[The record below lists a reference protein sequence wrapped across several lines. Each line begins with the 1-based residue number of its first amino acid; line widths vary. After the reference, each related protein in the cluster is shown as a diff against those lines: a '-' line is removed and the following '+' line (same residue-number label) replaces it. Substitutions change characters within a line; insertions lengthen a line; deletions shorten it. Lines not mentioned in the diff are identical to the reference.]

1 MRERLVTLA
10 PPAAAPRTKRP
21 SMKKTLFLSVS
32 LLAIALAFTACNRSE
47 HEHSAGEAPGH
58 DHATAEKTGHEH
70 GAAAAKYICP
80 MKCEGSESDKP
91 GKCPKCGMA
100 LKAVGHGHATEPTI
114 KAVIKTQSPL
124 QVGQKA
130 DAILRLTK
138 KDGSPVLMS
147 DLEEAHTKKIHLLIN
162 DQSLTDYHHEHPVPT
177 TTPGEYAFSFTPQK
191 PGVYRVWADLLPV
204 ATDAQEYSMTD
215 IAAPTQGEPITEREA
230 KTVDEV
236 EGLKYEV
243 VFNKAKLKVGEA
255 VMGKLRITSPDGKIF
270 TQLEPIM
277 ATYAH
282 LVGFGEDYKSI
293 VHIHPMGAEPK
304 ADSDRGAGSLEFHIE
319 PEQPGLMRLYA
330 QVQIGGVSKFA
341 RFTLDVAKE

>member
-1 MRERLVTLA
+1 
-10 PPAAAPRTKRP
+10 
-21 SMKKTLFLSVS
+21 MKKTLLLSVS
-32 LLAIALAFTACNRSE
+32 VLAIALAFTACNRSE

-58 DHATAEKTGHEH
+58 DHATAEKAGHEH
-70 GAAAAKYICP
+70 AAAAAKYICP

-91 GKCPKCGMA
+91 GKCPKCGMT
-100 LKAVGHGHATEPTI
+100 LKQVAGGGHEEGAHGGHATEPTLI
-114 KAVIKTQSPL
+114 ATVTTTAPL

-130 DAILRLTK
+130 EAILRLTK
-138 KDGSPVLMS
+138 KDGSPVLLS
-147 DLEEAHTKKIHLLIN
+147 DLKDAHTKKIHLLIN

-177 TTPGEYAFSFTPQK
+177 GTPGEYAFSFTPLK
-191 PGVYRVWADLLPV
+191 PGAYRAWADLLPV

-215 IAAPTQGEPITEREA
+215 IAAPTQGEPITERDI
-230 KTVDEV
+230 KTVTEV

-255 VMGKLRITSPDGKIF
+255 TMGKLRITSPDGKIF

-304 ADSDRGAGSLEFHIE
+304 SDADRGAGSLEFHIE

-341 RFTLDVAKE
+341 RFTLNVAKE

>member
-1 MRERLVTLA
+1 
-10 PPAAAPRTKRP
+10 
-21 SMKKTLFLSVS
+21 MKKTS
-32 LLAIALAFTACNRSE
+32 LLPLAVLAVALAFTGCNRSD
-47 HEHSAGEAPGH
+47 HEHKDGEKPGH
-58 DHATAEKTGHEH
+58 DHA
-70 GAAAAKYICP
+70 AAAAKYICP
-80 MKCEGSESDKP
+80 MKCEGSASGQP
-91 GKCPKCGMA
+91 GKCAKCGMA
-100 LKAVGHGHATEPTI
+100 LKPVAAGGHEEGAHGGHATEPTL
-114 KAVIKTQSPL
+114 KATVTTTAPL

-130 DAILRLTK
+130 EATLRLTK
-138 KDGSPVLMS
+138 KDGSPVLLS
-147 DLEEAHTKKIHLLIN
+147 DLKDAHTKKIHLLIN

-177 TTPGEYAFSFTPQK
+177 GTPGEYAFSFTPRK
-191 PGVYRVWADLLPV
+191 PGSYRVWADLLPV
-204 ATDAQEYSMTD
+204 ATDAQEYSMAD
-215 IAAPTQGEPITEREA
+215 IAAPTQGEPISERDI

-243 VFNKAKLKVGEA
+243 VFNKAKLTVGEA
-255 VMGKLRITSPDGKIF
+255 AMGKLKITQPDGKIF

-304 ADSDRGAGSLEFHIE
+304 SDADRGAGSLEFHIE

-341 RFTLDVAKE
+341 RFTLQVAPGQK

>member
-1 MRERLVTLA
+1 
-10 PPAAAPRTKRP
+10 
-21 SMKKTLFLSVS
+21 MKKTLLLSVS
-32 LLAIALAFTACNRSE
+32 LLAIALAFTACKRSE

-58 DHATAEKTGHEH
+58 DHATAENAGHEH

-100 LKAVGHGHATEPTI
+100 LKPVASGGHEEGAHGGHAAEPTL
-114 KAVIKTQSPL
+114 KATVTTAAPL

-130 DAILRLTK
+130 EAILRLTK
-138 KDGSPVLMS
+138 KDGSPVLLA
-147 DLEEAHTKKIHLLIN
+147 DLKDAHTKKIHLLIN
-162 DQSLTDYHHEHPVPT
+162 DQSLTDYHHEHPVPNG
-177 TTPGEYAFSFTPQK
+177 TPGDYAFSFTPQK
-191 PGVYRVWADLLPV
+191 PGAYRVWADLLPV

-215 IAAPTQGEPITEREA
+215 IAAPTQGEPITEREM

-255 VMGKLRITSPDGKIF
+255 AMGKLKITQPDGKIF

-293 VHIHPMGAEPK
+293 VHIHPMGTEPK
-304 ADSDRGAGSLEFHIE
+304 SDAERGAGSLEFHIQ

>member
-1 MRERLVTLA
+1 MKTLLLLTALTVTLA
-10 PPAAAPRTKRP
+10 
-21 SMKKTLFLSVS
+21 
-32 LLAIALAFTACNRSE
+32 FTGCNRSE

-58 DHATAEKTGHEH
+58 DHATAEKSGHDEH
-70 GAAAAKYICP
+70 AAGAKYICP

-114 KAVIKTQSPL
+114 KAVITTQTPL

-130 DAILRLTK
+130 EAILRLTK
-138 KDGSPVLMS
+138 KDGSPVLLA
-147 DLEEAHTKKIHLLIN
+147 DLLDAHTKKIHLLIN

-177 TTPGEYAFSFTPQK
+177 ATPGEYAFSFTPLK
-191 PGVYRVWADLLPV
+191 PGSYRAWADLLP
-204 ATDAQEYSMTD
+204 AASQEQEYTIAD
-215 IAAPTQGEPITEREA
+215 IAAPTQGEAISDRVV
-230 KTVDEV
+230 KMQDEV

-243 VFNKAKLKVGEA
+243 VFNKAKLKVGDA
-255 VMGKLRITSPDGKIF
+255 VKGKLRITSPDGKIF

-304 ADSDRGAGSLEFHIE
+304 SDADRGAGSLEFHIE
-319 PEQPGLMRLYA
+319 PEQAGLMRLYA

-341 RFTLDVAKE
+341 RFTLDVMKE

>member
-1 MRERLVTLA
+1 MN
-10 PPAAAPRTKRP
+10 
-21 SMKKTLFLSVS
+21 KTLLLSLSV
-32 LLAIALAFTACNRSE
+32 LAVALAFTACNRSDQL
-47 HEHSAGEAPGH
+47 HSAGEKPGH
-58 DHATAEKTGHEH
+58 EQAA
-70 GAAAAKYICP
+70 AAAAKYICP
-80 MKCEGSESDKP
+80 MKCEGSSSDKA

-100 LKAVGHGHATEPTI
+100 LKQVASDGHGGHAAEPTL
-114 KAVIKTQSPL
+114 KATVTTTAPL

-130 DAILRLTK
+130 EAILRLTK
-138 KDGSPVLMS
+138 KDGSPVLLS
-147 DLEEAHTKKIHLLIN
+147 DLQDAHTKKIHLLIN
-162 DQSLTDYHHEHPVPT
+162 DASLTDYHHEHPVPT
-177 TTPGEYAFSFTPQK
+177 GTPGEYAFSFTPRK
-191 PGVYRVWADLLPV
+191 PGAYRAWADLLPV

-215 IAAPTQGEPITEREA
+215 IAAPTQGEPIAEREM
-230 KTVDEV
+230 KTVAEV

-243 VFNKAKLKVGEA
+243 VFNKAKLTVGEA
-255 VMGKLRITSPDGKIF
+255 TMGKLKITQPDGKIF

-304 ADSDRGAGSLEFHIE
+304 SDAERGAGSLEFHIQ

-341 RFTLDVAKE
+341 RFTLQVMPAQQ